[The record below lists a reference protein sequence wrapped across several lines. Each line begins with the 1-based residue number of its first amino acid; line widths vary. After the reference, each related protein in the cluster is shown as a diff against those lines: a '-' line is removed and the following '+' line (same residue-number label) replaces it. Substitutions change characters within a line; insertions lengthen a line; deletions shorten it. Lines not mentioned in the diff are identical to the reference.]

1 MKDDTGELDLTKKIE
16 ELDNSLSTALDIN
29 NKYQREKVALKKEME
44 ELRAKA
50 SALQNPKYYPLLV
63 KHIGELREEKYKK
76 ICYLFWWT
84 PG

>member
-44 ELRAKA
+44 ELRAQLARAKEDHQFDKLVHEKELA
-50 SALQNPKYYPLLV
+50 SLKNP
-63 KHIGELREEKYKK
+63 INNLRKK
-76 ICYLFWWT
+76 GLM
-84 PG
+84 